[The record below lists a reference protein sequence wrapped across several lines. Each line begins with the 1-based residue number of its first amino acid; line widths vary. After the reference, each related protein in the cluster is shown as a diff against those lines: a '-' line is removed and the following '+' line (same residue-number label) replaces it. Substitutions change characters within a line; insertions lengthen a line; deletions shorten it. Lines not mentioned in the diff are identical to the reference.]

1 LAFFAHNV
9 YSYWCGD
16 LRECTDP
23 DLGVNYYVDNSDNPT
38 TLTMYG
44 SYSGGTDV
52 ATCPVD
58 GPYETSYA
66 YTLSDINYDI
76 LSTALGG
83 SVIADT
89 SSAGHSG
96 ECGDYQE
103 WSYDVHRDIDISSL
117 SAGNY
122 TLRVY
127 ASNSNSQEASDSVGF
142 TVNRVVNGVC
152 SATHYNCSVGSSVN
166 NVSGSTTWT
175 WNCNGLYGG
184 TNASCSEN
192 KPVNGV
198 CSATHYSCSAGTSTN
213 NVDGSTTWTWSCA
226 GIYGG
231 TTASCSENKPVN
243 CVGSWGTCSSGS
255 QTYTITTPAAYGGT
269 ACPYANGATQS
280 CGTAGVCSSTH
291 YNCSVGTSASN
302 SDNSTTWTWTCLGPS
317 GGTTASCSENK
328 SAPTLT
334 TVSPATSITTTT
346 ATGGGNITSNGGG
359 TVTVSGLVWSITLNP
374 TTANSKTTDGWVI
387 GGPWY
392 SSMTGLTPGILY
404 HYRAYATNAVGT
416 SYGADATFTTGAV
429 TGVPTVTTSSV
440 SSITETTA
448 TGGGNVTSNS
458 GLTVT
463 VSGCA
468 WNTTGSPVYQGGGP
482 ISGSTGQTTDGWAIG
497 GPWPCNL
504 TGLSNSTTYYVRAY
518 AQNSAG
524 ISYGS
529 QVSFATVTPPGLP
542 VLTTVS
548 PITSVTDTT
557 ATGGGNISSN
567 GGATIT
573 VSGCTWSQSA
583 NPTYAGGGPVSGST
597 GQTTSGWATG
607 GPWPCSITGL
617 SASTLYHVRA
627 YAQNSVG
634 TSYGSDVTFTT
645 TGPVV
650 NGGWSEWSECSAT
663 ACGTTGTQTRTC
675 TNPAPANGGA
685 DCVGD
690 SSQVCSA
697 PSTVVVTA
705 EPATITAGDPVT
717 VTWTSCATTCTGT
730 NFDTGGAPEGSVVVY
745 PTTTTTYTATC
756 DMYDIE

>member
-1 LAFFAHNV
+1 GAPLASAIGIGHAAEQGVLIRSTEAMENIAHTKLVAFDKTGTLTRGEPSVSTVWASGDVRMMLSMGASVGKNSEHSLSKALVRYAEELQLPFFAVSDVRVIPGLGVAGNV
-9 YSYWCGD
+9 EVHGKSLNVVVGNED
-16 LRECTDP
+16 LMIQQNIVLREELQAIDGTC
-23 DLGVNYYVDNSDNPT
+23 VYV
-38 TLTMYG
+38 G
-44 SYSGGTDV
+44 W
-52 ATCPVD
+52 D
-58 GPYETSYA
+58 G
-66 YTLSDINYDI
+66 
-76 LSTALGG
+76 ALQG
-83 SVIADT
+83 SVGLRDSLRRLAAET
-89 SSAGHSG
+89 VAELHAMKLETYLLSG
-96 ECGDYQE
+96 
-103 WSYDVHRDIDISSL
+103 
-117 SAGNY
+117 
-122 TLRVY
+122 
-127 ASNSNSQEASDSVGF
+127 DS
-142 TVNRVVNGVC
+142 
-152 SATHYNCSVGSSVN
+152 
-166 NVSGSTTWT
+166 
-175 WNCNGLYGG
+175 
-184 TNASCSEN
+184 
-192 KPVNGV
+192 
-198 CSATHYSCSAGTSTN
+198 
-213 NVDGSTTWTWSCA
+213 
-226 GIYGG
+226 
-231 TTASCSENKPVN
+231 
-243 CVGSWGTCSSGS
+243 
-255 QTYTITTPAAYGGT
+255 
-269 ACPYANGATQS
+269 NGATQS